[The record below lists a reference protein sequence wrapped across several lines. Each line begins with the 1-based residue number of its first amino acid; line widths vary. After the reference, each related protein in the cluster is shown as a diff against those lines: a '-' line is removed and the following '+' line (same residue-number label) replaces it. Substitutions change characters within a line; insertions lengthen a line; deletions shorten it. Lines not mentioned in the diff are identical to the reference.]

1 MFVFIFVVETISA
14 VDRSV
19 IFNDLYE
26 NEMIKT
32 FLNQFKK
39 EFKYVTIISYL
50 YQTTQKH
57 TDSLS
62 YDKLLLLF
70 LDDIQNSTFS

>member
-1 MFVFIFVVETISA
+1 MFVFIFVVETTSA
-14 VDRSV
+14 VDWSV

-39 EFKYVTIISYL
+39 ELKYVTIISYL

-62 YDKLLLLF
+62 YV
-70 LDDIQNSTFS
+70 